1 MLLELSSYIY
11 LSAVLFRSLLGKE
24 LDNFSK
30 SFDSFDDNMYKHDK
44 IEKEISIMDKL
55 RIRAIYIK
63 RMKYQFFL
71 YLWEN
76 TDLIFDKILED
87 AWQTERELYTKIDEE
102 IEFLDSMYK
111 YLQDRKQN
119 KLNSKISN
127 GLSLLQ
133 IMSIP
138 LAIAFALL
146 TWSND
151 NVFSQLVQ
159 NEKSNVFALQIIYAL
174 FGALVLSIF
183 GCLYIY
189 KKYLRLIS

>member
-1 MLLELSSYIY
+1 M
-11 LSAVLFRSLLGKE
+11 
-24 LDNFSK
+24 DNLSK
-30 SFDSFDDNMYKHDK
+30 SFDSIDDNMYKHGK
-44 IEKEISIMDKL
+44 FEEEISIMDKL

-63 RMKYQFFL
+63 RMKHQFFL

-102 IEFLDSMYK
+102 VEFLDSMYK

-146 TWSND
+146 TWTNTSSICS
-151 NVFSQLVQ
+151 VFSQFCQ
-159 NEKSNVFALQIIYAL
+159 DGQDIYAL
-174 FGALVLSIF
+174 VGALGLSIF

-189 KKYLRLIS
+189 KKYLRLNS